1 MGGKARKKKL
11 AGAFL
16 CCRVKDLVNLLGIS
30 RSRLYSYIYIKNR
43 NFQSPQ
49 NWTDV
54 VCGWRWSS
62 RFGQAKKL
70 RTGNGSQEGRRVEE
84 VLGQYRNGLIPDK
97 NVEVAQC

>member
-30 RSRLYSYIYIKNR
+30 RSGAYDYIYIKNV

-49 NWTDV
+49 NRTDV

-62 RFGQAKKL
+62 RFAQAKKL
-70 RTGNGSQEGRRVEE
+70 TTGNGSQEGRRVEE
-84 VLGQYRNGLIPDK
+84 VSGQYRNGLIPDK
-97 NVEVAQC
+97 NVEVAPC